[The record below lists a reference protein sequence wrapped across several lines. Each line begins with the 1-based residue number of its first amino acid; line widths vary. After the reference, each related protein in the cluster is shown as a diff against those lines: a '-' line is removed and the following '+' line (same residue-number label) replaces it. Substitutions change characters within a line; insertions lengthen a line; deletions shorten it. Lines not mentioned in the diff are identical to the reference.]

1 MMAALAPVV
10 GALALFGLPL
20 FAVFGALTLLYFFAL
35 GNDLELVATN
45 LYGQLT
51 RSPTLVSIP
60 LFTFA
65 GYLMAESKT
74 GERLVRLFD
83 AWFGWMPGGL
93 AIVCLLACA
102 FFTTFTGASGVTI
115 IAIGGLLYPVL
126 LKQAYPER
134 FSLGLITASGS
145 LGLLFP
151 PSLPIIIYGIV
162 AGADIQR
169 LFVAGI
175 LPGFVLIVILG
186 FYCMWTARRAKVG
199 RTPFRI
205 GEALRALRA
214 ALWEALLPAV
224 ILGLMY
230 SKLISVNETAVVAAV
245 YVLIVEFFVYGD
257 LSFRRD
263 LARIVRES
271 MVLVGAIF
279 IILAVAIS
287 FTDSLIADEVPEKLF
302 NFVKRYVDSQ
312 WTFLLLLNVFLLIV
326 GCLMDIFSAIIVVVP
341 LIVPVATN
349 FQIDP
354 THLGI
359 IFLANLEIGYMTPPV
374 GINLFLSAMRF
385 KKPVVELYRV
395 SVPFLLLML
404 VALAIITYVPKV
416 SLWLPEVFGMRAR
429 AAEAEAEV
437 RRRAKE
443 SDEDDDAIAGKRVK
457 TPPSVA
463 PAGSPTTGT
472 PAKTA
477 PAQPADSS
485 DDGLDDGLDDG
496 DDKKKKAAPD
506 AGAGAA
512 APRAPPAPGTPA
524 APATKPPAGDDSG
537 DDDRIE

>member
-1 MMAALAPVV
+1 
-10 GALALFGLPL
+10 
-20 FAVFGALTLLYFFAL
+20 
-35 GNDLELVATN
+35 
-45 LYGQLT
+45 
-51 RSPTLVSIP
+51 
-60 LFTFA
+60 
-65 GYLMAESKT
+65 
-74 GERLVRLFD
+74 
-83 AWFGWMPGGL
+83 
-93 AIVCLLACA
+93 
-102 FFTTFTGASGVTI
+102 
-115 IAIGGLLYPVL
+115 
-126 LKQAYPER
+126 
-134 FSLGLITASGS
+134 
-145 LGLLFP
+145 
-151 PSLPIIIYGIV
+151 
-162 AGADIQR
+162 
-169 LFVAGI
+169 
-175 LPGFVLIVILG
+175 
-186 FYCMWTARRAKVG
+186 
-199 RTPFRI
+199 
-205 GEALRALRA
+205 
-214 ALWEALLPAV
+214 
-224 ILGLMY
+224 MY

-395 SVPFLLLML
+395 SVPFLLLLL

-443 SDEDDDAIAGKRVK
+443 SDEDDDAIAGKRLK
-457 TPPSVA
+457 TPSTVA
-463 PAGSPTTGT
+463 PAGAPTKGT

-477 PAQPADSS
+477 PTQPADSS